1 MLAPNELLYFADVC
15 AGPGGFSEYVLWR
28 KKWEAKGFGFTL
40 KGTNDF
46 KLEDFFSAPGECFE
60 PHYGTAQCHFFYRN
74 LIFFFVEIGING
86 PEGDGDVY
94 KTENIREFQRH
105 VVNNTEGKGVHFMMA
120 DGVSFTFLPL

>member
-1 MLAPNELLYFADVC
+1 ML
-15 AGPGGFSEYVLWR
+15 R
-28 KKWEAKGFGFTL
+28 TTL
-40 KGTNDF
+40 RYCPMP
-46 KLEDFFSAPGECFE
+46 FFLSKF
-60 PHYGTAQCHFFYRN
+60 N
-74 LIFFFVEIGING
+74 FFFVEIGING